1 MFSPLAPAGLTA
13 TPGGS
18 NVVLEWNSSSLAAG
32 YNLYRST
39 SGAGPFVAVASNL
52 AVLLYQDT
60 GLLAGITYYYAVSA
74 VNLAGEGPVSSPAIA
89 ATPCSGALPPG
100 WTDQD
105 IGSVGYAGSAS
116 SCGSSFIMQGGGA
129 DIWNNADAFNFAGAT
144 LAGDSKILTQVDALE
159 ATDPWA
165 KAGVMYRNDSTA
177 GSMFVDMIISAANGA
192 SLQWRAT
199 TGGGCGFTAVA
210 GVAAPAWVMLSR
222 AGNLFTG
229 WYSLNG
235 TTWTQ
240 VGTTTVAMNTTPL
253 AGLAVTAHN
262 NSYLCLA
269 AFESAATTAP
279 AMPTGLNAAAN
290 CSQVT
295 VSWNP
300 TPGSVTYNLNRA
312 GAMAGPY
319 TNLLN
324 LAAASYADTNVANA
338 SNYWYE
344 VSAVNPLGQSLYS
357 SPAGVQLPLPPLS
370 AQAAGNSLVIT
381 WPVTASSFALYS
393 ATNLTVPGVWSA
405 VTNPPSAT
413 NGVASTALPL
423 TNSAVF
429 YRLISP

>member
-1 MFSPLAPAGLTA
+1 
-13 TPGGS
+13 
-18 NVVLEWNSSSLAAG
+18 VVLGWNSSSLAAG

-60 GLLAGITYYYAVSA
+60 GLLAGTTYYYAVSA
-74 VNLAGEGPVSSPAIA
+74 VNPAGEGPLSSPVIA
-89 ATPCSGALPPG
+89 ASPCSGALPPG

-105 IGSVGYAGSAS
+105 IGSVGFAGSAS

-129 DIWNNADAFNFAGAT
+129 DIWNNADAFNFASAT
-144 LAGDSKILTQVDALE
+144 LAGDSKIFTRVDALE
-159 ATDPWA
+159 ATDPWS
-165 KAGVMYRNDSTA
+165 KAGVMYRSDNTA

-192 SLQWRAT
+192 NLQWRAT
-199 TGGGCGFTAVA
+199 TGGGCNFTSAA
-210 GVAAPAWVMLSR
+210 GVTAPAWVMLSR

-229 WYSLNG
+229 YYSHDG

-240 VGTTTVAMNTTPL
+240 VGTTTVAMNTIPL

-269 AFESAATTAP
+269 AFDSAGTTAP
-279 AMPTGLNAAAN
+279 ATPAGLNAAAS

-295 VSWNP
+295 VTWNP
-300 TPGSVTYNLNRA
+300 TPGTVTYNLKRA
-312 GAMAGPY
+312 GVMAGPY

-324 LAAASYADTNVANA
+324 LAATSYADTNVANA

-344 VSAVNPLGQSLYS
+344 VSAVNPIGQSLYS
-357 SPAGVQLPLPPLS
+357 SPAGAQLPLPPLS
-370 AQAAGNSLVIT
+370 AEAAGNSVVIS

-393 ATNLTVPGVWSA
+393 AADLSAPGAWSA
-405 VTNPPSAT
+405 VTNAPSTT
-413 NGVASTALPL
+413 NGVGSTTLPP
-423 TNSAVF
+423 TNTAVF